1 MSTEPRRRPRPPSPP
16 LVPLALAA
24 IAGVA
29 ADRYGDPWDTA
40 SWGRIV
46 VGAVA
51 VILAGAHRRGW
62 AWDLALLVA
71 FAGLGGGWHHHR
83 WSDLQPDD
91 LAWSVSETPRPA
103 WVRGVVRDVLGIR
116 PDDGPQGHATTRAV
130 LDLTGFCDGKE
141 WHRASG
147 RAQLIVVGDRGD
159 LEAGQPVEAA
169 GALASLAGP
178 LNPGEFDHRA
188 YLRAQGIRLRL
199 TVDDPEGVWRDP
211 DGADRLLLR
220 GLGRLRAWSHA
231 RLVEGLDPAVAPL
244 ASALLLGRREEVDPD
259 VNDAFARTGTT
270 HLLAISGLHF
280 QVLAVTL
287 LVAFRMLG
295 LGRRTSFA
303 AVGAMT
309 VAYALL
315 VGLAPSVVRS
325 AVMTVTVCVAEC
337 RARPTRPANLLAL
350 AALATL
356 ALNPAHL
363 FDIGCQLS
371 FLAVAAIVWGVAP
384 ATHRLGWA
392 YAALMLRVRGP
403 GGALDDLERKL
414 EPWWKARMRRFSAM
428 IVPGVI
434 VSLVVW
440 LVTLPLVTLRFHLV
454 PPIGL
459 LLNIPLIQ
467 LTSLAL
473 LAAGLTLALSAI
485 WGPLGVPSAWVC
497 AKCLI
502 WTESLVLWGA
512 SRPWGHWFV
521 PGPPWGWV
529 LACYG
534 LLGLATVA
542 GYNRWP
548 GRRRAWWTPL
558 GVWLALGL
566 GMNVL
571 STRPETLEADILAV
585 GHGLA
590 VVIQSPDGRA
600 VVYDCGRMR
609 DPNVG
614 RRILAPALWSR
625 GVRHIDA
632 ILLSHAD
639 ADHYN
644 GLPDLLER
652 FSVGAVRI
660 APGFDRG
667 TDPAVAQLLQ
677 AVRARRIPIRTIAAG
692 DAWEAAGV
700 RVSVLHPP
708 AAGSP
713 LDRDNDRSVVL
724 DLESDGRHLLLTG
737 DLEQAG
743 LSQLVSHP
751 GGPFDVLLAPHHG
764 GRTANPAWLY
774 RWANPARVVVSQRPP
789 APGTHDALAPLEA

>member
-1 MSTEPRRRPRPPSPP
+1 M
-16 LVPLALAA
+16 
-24 IAGVA
+24 
-29 ADRYGDPWDTA
+29 
-40 SWGRIV
+40 
-46 VGAVA
+46 
-51 VILAGAHRRGW
+51 
-62 AWDLALLVA
+62 
-71 FAGLGGGWHHHR
+71 
-83 WSDLQPDD
+83 
-91 LAWSVSETPRPA
+91 
-103 WVRGVVRDVLGIR
+103 
-116 PDDGPQGHATTRAV
+116 
-130 LDLTGFCDGKE
+130 
-141 WHRASG
+141 
-147 RAQLIVVGDRGD
+147 
-159 LEAGQPVEAA
+159 
-169 GALASLAGP
+169 
-178 LNPGEFDHRA
+178 
-188 YLRAQGIRLRL
+188 
-199 TVDDPEGVWRDP
+199 
-211 DGADRLLLR
+211 
-220 GLGRLRAWSHA
+220 
-231 RLVEGLDPAVAPL
+231 
-244 ASALLLGRREEVDPD
+244 
-259 VNDAFARTGTT
+259 
-270 HLLAISGLHF
+270 
-280 QVLAVTL
+280 LAVTL
-287 LVAFRMLG
+287 LVAFRVLG

-309 VAYALL
+309 IAYALL

-325 AVMTVTVCVAEC
+325 ATMTVTVCVAEC

-356 ALNPAHL
+356 TLNPAHL
-363 FDIGCQLS
+363 FDTGCQLS

-384 ATHRLGWA
+384 ASHRLGWA
-392 YAALMLRVRGP
+392 YAALMFRVRGP
-403 GGALDDLERKL
+403 GGALDELERTF
-414 EPWWKARMRRFSAM
+414 EPWWKARMRRYSAV
-428 IVPGVI
+428 IIPGVI

-440 LVTLPLVTLRFHLV
+440 LVALPLVALRFHLV
-454 PPIGL
+454 SPIGI
-459 LLNIPLIQ
+459 LLNIPLIP

-473 LAAGLTLALSAI
+473 MAAGLTLALSAI

-497 AKCLI
+497 AKSLI
-502 WTESLVLWGA
+502 LTGSLVRWGA
-512 SRPWGHWFV
+512 SRSWGHWFV

-529 LACYG
+529 LASYG

-548 GRRRAWWTPL
+548 GRRWAWWTPL
-558 GVWLALGL
+558 GIWLALGL
-566 GMNVL
+566 GLNVL
-571 STRPETLEADILAV
+571 PTRPETLEADILAV

-590 VVIQSPDGRA
+590 VMIQSPDGRA
-600 VVYDCGRMR
+600 IVYDCGRMR

-644 GLPDLLER
+644 GLPDLLDR
-652 FSVGAVRI
+652 FSVGEVRI
-660 APGFDRG
+660 APGFDRS

-677 AVRARRIPIRTIAAG
+677 AVRARRIPVRTIAAG

-708 AAGSP
+708 AAWSP

-724 DLESDGRHLLLTG
+724 DLESDGRHALLTG

-743 LSQLVSHP
+743 LAQLVSHP

-789 APGTHDALAPLEA
+789 APGSRDALNAAGSGGDPRPPHLARGGDPPALDIRWRTCAGDQGWRGRTGTGECRHEMILPLITLSLGEYLFIMPRSGDDQLIDICLII